1 MDNLEQ
7 NAILFMEIGEKA
19 FIEKVSEM
27 IRATMTPGEK
37 AMWVNGYLNG
47 LLESSKEQQED
58 ND

>member
-1 MDNLEQ
+1 
-7 NAILFMEIGEKA
+7 MEIGEKA